1 MKKALKIALI
11 VLIVIASVI
20 TLYHVITALVVG
32 GAMILFAWETTS
44 FTVDTSDYVAFD
56 YNVVWV
62 ECDKKLKS
70 EYLPTRVYYTIEN
83 VPSDAYIACKAYESG
98 IGADAFPVVKR
109 PKGTESSLELDISSA
124 TLFMGQFDFNFS
136 DEEWRSYGKSIQK
149 QDVAKLDDEIA
160 CQLASSITA
169 ENPPYINPGD
179 CENWYTT
186 GRNYLNN
193 SENHILMLRFSLK
206 EYDGLLWVAYV
217 IANQGQYYIRI
228 NEGLYDYQYLPC
240 SDELTALI
248 DSLVDEYELKTE
260 LR

>member
-32 GAMILFAWETTS
+32 GSMILFAWETTS
-44 FTVDTSDYVAFD
+44 FTVDTSDYAAFD

-70 EYLPTRVYYTIEN
+70 EYLPTRVYYAIEN

-149 QDVAKLDDEIA
+149 QDVAKLDDVIA
-160 CQLASSITA
+160 RQLASSITA
-169 ENPPYINPGD
+169 ENPPYINPED

-206 EYDGLLWVAYV
+206 EYDGLLWVACI

-228 NEGLYDYQYLPC
+228 NNSLHAHQYLPC